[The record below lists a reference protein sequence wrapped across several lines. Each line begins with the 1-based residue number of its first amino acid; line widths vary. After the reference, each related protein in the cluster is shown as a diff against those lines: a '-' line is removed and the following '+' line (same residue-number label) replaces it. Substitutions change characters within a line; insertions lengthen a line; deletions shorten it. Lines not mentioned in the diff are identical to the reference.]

1 MFLEDF
7 KGLSL
12 VTFYHSLQVVKC
24 NSHPVLILKSVNN
37 NEIQILIKSAIEL
50 TKMIWFG
57 ALSCEPPWNLYLLKS
72 TPKLKSA
79 HISCT
84 LNPVRAPILFQ
95 YCDSTAR
102 VHSLPLLWKYSLQ
115 ICYSTVLASVPFNKH
130 QSSSLQT
137 LIFLKIEI
145 STLTIKS
152 VLPGAAVSK

>member
-1 MFLEDF
+1 M
-7 KGLSL
+7 KS
-12 VTFYHSLQVVKC
+12 
-24 NSHPVLILKSVNN
+24 ILKSVNN

-50 TKMIWFG
+50 FKMIWFG

-137 LIFLKIEI
+137 VSCSEQI
-145 STLTIKS
+145 STWVQSQTIS
-152 VLPGAAVSK
+152 VLITKKVLLNNLSFDLISKALQIVQWSSTYYL